1 MKKGDEESSPFF
13 YRLIIF
19 PGSSADLCLRVAR
32 VILNPYR
39 IVYKIRMK
47 ILSLIASETSFLTL
61 RSSGPGGQR
70 VNKVETAVQ
79 LRFDIHNS
87 SLPPKAKERLL
98 QYRDHR
104 ISQDGIILIKAQ
116 RYRSQDKNKQD
127 ARERLASLI
136 VKATKVEA
144 KRIPTKP
151 SQTAKKKRSTSKKRN
166 ALTKELRKKPG
177 LE

>member
-1 MKKGDEESSPFF
+1 MRNHRLFF
-13 YRLIIF
+13 TRLISYPANLVEF
-19 PGSSADLCLRVAR
+19 CLPEAQLIV
-32 VILNPYR
+32 NSYR
-39 IVYKIRMK
+39 IVYKIIMNLVR
-47 ILSLIASETSFLTL
+47 IIESELNFLTL
-61 RSSGPGGQR
+61 RASGPGGQR

-87 SLPPKAKERLL
+87 SLQPKTKEKLL
-98 QYRDHR
+98 KFRDHR

-136 VKATKVEA
+136 FKATKVET

-151 SQTAKKKRSTSKKRN
+151 SRAAKKKRLVSKKRM
-166 ALTKELRKKPG
+166 ASTKELRKKPC

>member
-1 MKKGDEESSPFF
+1 MCFIE
-13 YRLIIF
+13 
-19 PGSSADLCLRVAR
+19 AR

-39 IVYKIRMK
+39 IIYKIRMK
-47 ILSLIASETSFLTL
+47 ILSLTESELSYLTL
-61 RSSGPGGQR
+61 RASGPGGQR

-87 SLPPKAKERLL
+87 SLQPKAKEMLL

-104 ISQDGIILIKAQ
+104 ISQDGIVLIKAQ

-127 ARERLASLI
+127 ARERLMSLI
-136 VKATKVEA
+136 VKATKVET

-151 SQTAKKKRSTSKKRN
+151 SRAAKKKRSISKKRT

>member
-1 MKKGDEESSPFF
+1 MCFIE
-13 YRLIIF
+13 
-19 PGSSADLCLRVAR
+19 AR

-39 IVYKIRMK
+39 IIYKIRMK
-47 ILSLIASETSFLTL
+47 ILSLTESELSYLTL
-61 RSSGPGGQR
+61 RASGPGGQR

-87 SLPPKAKERLL
+87 GLQPKAKERLL

-127 ARERLASLI
+127 ARERLVSLI
-136 VKATKVEA
+136 DKATKVQT

-151 SQTAKKKRSTSKKRN
+151 SRTAKKKRSISKKRTS
-166 ALTKELRKKPG
+166 LTKELRKKPS

>member
-1 MKKGDEESSPFF
+1 M
-13 YRLIIF
+13 
-19 PGSSADLCLRVAR
+19 
-32 VILNPYR
+32 
-39 IVYKIRMK
+39 
-47 ILSLIASETSFLTL
+47 TL
-61 RSSGPGGQR
+61 RASGPGGQR

-87 SLPPKAKERLL
+87 SLQPKAKERLL

-127 ARERLASLI
+127 ARERLVSLI
-136 VKATKVEA
+136 VKATKVEP

-151 SQTAKKKRSTSKKRN
+151 SRTAKKKRSISKKRT

>member
-1 MKKGDEESSPFF
+1 EKGGEKSPPFF
-13 YRLIIF
+13 Y
-19 PGSSADLCLRVAR
+19 SADYLPCNLVEFCLPEAQLIV
-32 VILNPYR
+32 NSYR
-39 IVYKIRMK
+39 IVYKIIMNLVR
-47 ILSLIASETSFLTL
+47 IIESELNFLTL
-61 RSSGPGGQR
+61 RASGPGGQR

-87 SLPPKAKERLL
+87 SLQPKTKEKLL
-98 QYRDHR
+98 KFRDHR

-136 VKATKVEA
+136 FKATKVET

-151 SQTAKKKRSTSKKRN
+151 SRAAKKKRLVSKKRM
-166 ALTKELRKKPG
+166 ASTKELRKKPC